1 MGVFHRMSLVF
12 QQKANAALD
21 KAEDPTEALDLSYQ
35 KLLEQLQ
42 QVRKAIADV
51 LTSEKRLEGQRTNLQ
66 AQVDKLQGQA
76 RQALGQGQEALARTA
91 LQRADTIQQQI
102 DALGPQID
110 QLKNQESQLQVM
122 GQKLQAK
129 VEAFR
134 AQRDTMKAQYTAA
147 KASTQAIEG
156 MSGLSEQM
164 ADVSMMLD
172 RAQDKVAQMQARSSA
187 VGELADSG
195 VLDSVELSPGG
206 GDDID
211 AQLRQGAGGV
221 DAQLA
226 ALKAQMAVEAASG
239 PAGAIGTGTGTASA
253 APPTG
258 APGAGTA
265 GSSAPSAG
273 NAPGGNP
280 SAGNAPG
287 GNPPAGGAPG
297 NETKRP
303 VLADLVVR
311 IAGEDQYQ
319 VRGAV
324 RPALD
329 GLDSALANAIETGD
343 AESFTQ
349 CTTELAKL
357 IKANGTVLPHDDLRP
372 SELIVPSPSMS
383 LEEAKRLLSDPQAQA
398 TA

>member
-195 VLDSVELSPGG
+195 VLDSFELSPGG

-226 ALKAQMAVEAASG
+226 ALKAQMAVEASSG

-258 APGAGTA
+258 APGAGAA
-265 GSSAPSAG
+265 GSSTPPAG
-273 NAPGGNP
+273 NAPGE
-280 SAGNAPG
+280 
-287 GNPPAGGAPG
+287 NPPAGGAPG

-303 VLADLVVR
+303 ALADLVVR

>member
-187 VGELADSG
+187 VGARADSG
-195 VLDSVELSPGG
+195 VLDSFELSPGG

-258 APGAGTA
+258 APGAGAA
-265 GSSAPSAG
+265 GSSTPPAG
-273 NAPGGNP
+273 NAPGE
-280 SAGNAPG
+280 
-287 GNPPAGGAPG
+287 NPPAGGAPG

-303 VLADLVVR
+303 ALADLVVR

>member
-195 VLDSVELSPGG
+195 VLDSFELSPGG

-258 APGAGTA
+258 APGAGAA
-265 GSSAPSAG
+265 GSSTPPAG
-273 NAPGGNP
+273 NAPGE
-280 SAGNAPG
+280 
-287 GNPPAGGAPG
+287 NPPAGGAPG

-303 VLADLVVR
+303 ALADLVVR